1 MKIGEVAIRSGVPT
15 KTIRFWEDAGVLP
28 QPTRTP
34 ADYRSYEPAII
45 DRLNFIRHSQ
55 AAGFTLDQIRR
66 VLAIGDRGEP
76 PCEHVTQLI
85 GTRLQ
90 DVDDRIAELKATR
103 EHLRQLAR
111 RAAEQDP
118 AECSG
123 YCSILVGPD
132 A

>member
-1 MKIGEVAIRSGVPT
+1 MRIGEVAISSGVPA

-28 QPTRTP
+28 QPPRTP
-34 ADYRSYEPAII
+34 SDYRSYEPAIV
-45 DRLNFIRHSQ
+45 DRLSFIRHSQ

-85 GTRLQ
+85 GARLQ
-90 DVDDRIAELKATR
+90 DVDNRIAELKATR
-103 EHLRQLAR
+103 KHLRELAR

-118 AECSG
+118 AQCSG

-132 A
+132 V